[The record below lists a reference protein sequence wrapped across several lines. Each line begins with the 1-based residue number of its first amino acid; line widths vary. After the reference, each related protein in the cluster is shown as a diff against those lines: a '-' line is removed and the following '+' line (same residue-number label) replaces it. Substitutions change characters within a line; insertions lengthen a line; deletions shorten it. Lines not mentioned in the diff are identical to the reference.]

1 MFTLITA
8 ANSSA
13 AYKLKGVLSKKNV
26 LMGDYLDLPE
36 VLVRSGKVLQLP
48 DPHHSSYAHQMLA
61 LCLDKGVS
69 EIYALRKEETE
80 ALLNTKQL
88 FSEYGIDIL
97 AGDDKI

>member
-13 AYKLKGVLSKKNV
+13 AYKLKNTLAGKDV

-36 VLVRSGKVLQLP
+36 VLVKAGKVIQLP
-48 DPHHSSYAHQMLA
+48 DPTHASYAHQMLT
-61 LCLDKGVS
+61 LCLNKNIS
-69 EIYALRKEETE
+69 KIYALRKEEFD

-97 AGDDKI
+97 AADDKI

>member
-13 AYKLKGVLSKKNV
+13 AYKLKGMLGEKDI

-36 VLVRSGKVLQLP
+36 ILVRSGKILQLP
-48 DPHHSSYAHQMLA
+48 DPNHTSYAHQMLT
-61 LCLDKGVS
+61 LCLDKNINEV
-69 EIYALRKEETE
+69 YAMRKEE
-80 ALLNTKQL
+80 AGILLNTKQL

-97 AGDDKI
+97 AGDDKV

>member
-13 AYKLKGVLSKKNV
+13 AYKLKSTLTGKEV

-36 VLVRSGKVLQLP
+36 VLVRSGKVIQLP
-48 DPHHSSYAHQMLA
+48 DPANTSYAHQMLA
-61 LCLDKGVS
+61 LCLDQNIS
-69 EIYALRKEETE
+69 QIYALRKEEAD

-88 FSEYGIDIL
+88 FSEYGINIL
-97 AGDDKI
+97 AADDKI